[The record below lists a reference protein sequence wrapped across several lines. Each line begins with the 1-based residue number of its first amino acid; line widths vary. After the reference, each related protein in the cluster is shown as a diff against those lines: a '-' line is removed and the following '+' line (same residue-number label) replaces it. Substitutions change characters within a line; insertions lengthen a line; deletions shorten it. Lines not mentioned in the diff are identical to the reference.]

1 MVGLLPAFSTLAPRV
16 RANWGIIQ
24 AGVSRGLGRNAINDL
39 VRLTGQEGLR
49 LQDIGKGI
57 RVAKGVFET
66 ATGFKN
72 VRRDRAPNVS
82 QWLYR
87 EKPHADRLNYASDM
101 KIEWEDARGNKGTTW
116 LTVDTNEPGWSR
128 EQWEDEARKAFEE
141 DQKGNYLPEGRT
153 ILQGG
158 ISPGDQPRRHV

>member
-24 AGVSRGLGRNAINDL
+24 SGVSRGLGRDAINDL
-39 VRLTGQEGLR
+39 IRLTGQEGIR

-57 RVAKGVFET
+57 RTAKGVFET
-66 ATGFKN
+66 ATGFKT

-82 QWLYR
+82 QWLYKDR
-87 EKPHADRLNYASDM
+87 PHADRLNYASDM
-101 KIEWEDARGNKGTTW
+101 KIEWEDAEGKKGTTW
-116 LTVDTNEPGWSR
+116 LTVETNEAGWSR
-128 EQWEDEARKAFEE
+128 AQWEEEARKAFERDKE
-141 DQKGNYLPEGRT
+141 GDYLPKGRT
-153 ILQGG
+153 ILEGG